1 MSEEEKA
8 QKLREMMSNADWRVE
23 QRSKNVQKYREED
36 KNEENE
42 HFSRDHDPEFVRK
55 QLIRAVDTGSLEKRI
70 QANKHNIQ
78 RSGMSMD
85 KNFAR
90 K

>member
-1 MSEEEKA
+1 
-8 QKLREMMSNADWRVE
+8 MSNASWRDE
-23 QRSKNVQKYREED
+23 QRTKNVQKYREQDKKEED
-36 KNEENE
+36 A
-42 HFSRDHDPEFVRK
+42 HFSRDHDAEFVRK
-55 QLIRAVDTGSLEKRI
+55 QLMKAATSGSVEKRI
-70 QANKHNIQ
+70 QSNKYNIQ